1 MNYKIKLFSELN
13 DELKSLWNNVEEDS
27 YNTCFNSQAWLEN
40 YLLTYGKKD
49 SEKLKIFVLFLENKP
64 ICIFPFKIINK
75 FKTNILKWECVIN
88 LDFNS
93 PF

>member
-49 SEKLKIFVLFLENKP
+49 STKM
-64 ICIFPFKIINK
+64 
-75 FKTNILKWECVIN
+75 
-88 LDFNS
+88 
-93 PF
+93 